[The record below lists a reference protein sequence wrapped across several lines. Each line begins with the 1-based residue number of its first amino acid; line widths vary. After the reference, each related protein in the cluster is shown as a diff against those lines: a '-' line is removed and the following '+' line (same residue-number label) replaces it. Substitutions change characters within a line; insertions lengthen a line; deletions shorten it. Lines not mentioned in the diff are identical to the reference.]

1 MLSGSVAQLKKGKQW
16 KGIHQKTRA
25 ELKPSDPRTL

>member
-16 KGIHQKTRA
+16 KGIHQKPPGFER
-25 ELKPSDPRTL
+25 PGQS